1 MLRKLAAAVMLVG
14 LSLPYA
20 CDVRPV
26 VGVWDDVPSA
36 LLFGVPL
43 LAVVLYALLTLA
55 PPVARALQSKGPAW
69 HGVLRAVFFVL
80 AGGYLL
86 RAVRQDASSEDRLGV
101 AAALLVAGVML
112 VWHQGRGT
120 KADRLPLLLLAIVT
134 IPVVDLLVWS
144 QLDLQVGG
152 WLVSAGWAL
161 AVVEEVRLLRVTPSI
176 VHGG

>member
-1 MLRKLAAAVMLVG
+1 MLRKLAAAVILIG
-14 LSLPYA
+14 LTQPYA

-26 VGVWDDVPSA
+26 TGVWEDVPSA

-43 LAVVLYALLTLA
+43 LAAFVYGLLTLVG
-55 PPVARALQSKGPAW
+55 PVGRALQASGPAW
-69 HGVLRAVFFVL
+69 HGVLRAVFFLL
-80 AGGYLL
+80 AGGYLVH
-86 RAVRQDASSEDRLGV
+86 AVRPEASGEDRLGV
-101 AAALLVAGVML
+101 AAALLVAGVIL

-120 KADRLPLLLLAIVT
+120 KADRLPLLLLT
-134 IPVVDLLVWS
+134 ILGIPIVDLLVWS
-144 QLDLQVGG
+144 QLDLQAGG